1 MVFIKMAPLIYKS
14 ATFIYHLQFTIYHF
28 SFGNA
33 ASRHESHGLTA

>member
-33 ASRHESHGLTA
+33 ASRQWPYFFTA